1 MGKSSYTN
9 IEIINAIKSN
19 NADKVL
25 VYLYKNLEP
34 KIRGWIVKNNGS
46 KQEAQDIFQD
56 SIVAFYSFVL
66 KNKFD
71 PNSNVEALIFRIAKN
86 NWINYVKKQNKNSS
100 FEENDSCIEEP
111 VFSQDISDKNQKI
124 IADLLDQLGEVC
136 KEILTYTIFYNISME
151 DVCTRLGFKNPNTA
165 KTKNY
170 KCKQRL
176 KNLLLENPSIKKSLL
191 Q

>member
-66 KNKFD
+66 KNK
-71 PNSNVEALIFRIAKN
+71 L
-86 NWINYVKKQNKNSS
+86 
-100 FEENDSCIEEP
+100 
-111 VFSQDISDKNQKI
+111 KI
-124 IADLLDQLGEVC
+124 V
-136 KEILTYTIFYNISME
+136 
-151 DVCTRLGFKNPNTA
+151 
-165 KTKNY
+165 
-170 KCKQRL
+170 
-176 KNLLLENPSIKKSLL
+176 L
-191 Q
+191 QFN